1 MNVNYTPSP
10 IVRPHRG
17 TGCRCTGKDLNF
29 LLFCFSPPSLF
40 WGLYV
45 LVLRGLF
52 SLFSCCLWSLGF
64 VFFYLGFFV
73 VLNFLKF
80 LGWWLGFLLGFFYI
94 QVNPNMWSML
104 TFLAPWCVKMWGASC
119 HNSVGLGE
127 GKPYFCTVSSL
138 SFEVTH

>member
-1 MNVNYTPSP
+1 MHWKRFELSP
-10 IVRPHRG
+10 FLFFPPLFILGVVCFG
-17 TGCRCTGKDLNF
+17 FEGFVFFVF
-29 LLFCFSPPSLF
+29 LLFMEF
-40 WGLYV
+40 
-45 LVLRGLF
+45 
-52 SLFSCCLWSLGF
+52 GF
-64 VFFYLGFFV
+64 CFFYLGFFV